1 MAVLENTST
10 IKPAA
15 SKSSLFAPLTN
26 LNFRL
31 LWVGQ
36 GISLFGDQFYLVAL
50 PWLTYQL
57 TNSGMA
63 LGTVLMLAGIPRA
76 LLMAVGGVWT
86 DRISP
91 RYIMLVSN
99 LLRFG
104 LTAVLTALILTGQV
118 QLWMLFLISFLFGTV
133 DAFFLPAQMSLIP
146 SLVTPEDLQAGNALF
161 QMTAQLSQFVGPAL
175 AGLLISMLSG
185 VSNSAQSHSS
195 TGAGVA
201 IGLDTLTFLVAAAA
215 LWLMRSIAAPS
226 KQNQKQSSLDS
237 LKEGLVVAV
246 KDPLI
251 LGITLVTCT
260 VSLFFTGVLGVGIPA
275 LAATR
280 FTQGATALGVII
292 SAFGAGSLIGAALS
306 GLMRTRKV
314 GLATLLTIVLI
325 GNGIASLGLVSN
337 LALASLIAL
346 LTGVG
351 VGFTNVILISS
362 LQKRIAPELRGRVM
376 SLVLLGS
383 MGAGPLS
390 NALAGAVVDVNVQ
403 VLFIGV
409 GLLLAAFGLIA
420 LSIPWVRKMSAELS

>member
-15 SKSSLFAPLTN
+15 RKSSLFAPLTN

-57 TNSGMA
+57 TSSGMA

-104 LTAVLTALILTGQV
+104 LTAVLTALILIGHV

-185 VSNSAQSHSS
+185 VSHSAQSHST

-201 IGLDTLTFLVAAAA
+201 IGFDTLTFLVAAAA
-215 LWLMRSIAAPS
+215 LWLMRFIAAPP
-226 KQNQKQSSLDS
+226 KKNQQQSSLDS
-237 LKEGLVVAV
+237 LKEGLVVVV

-251 LGITLVTCT
+251 LGVTLVTCT

-280 FTQGATALGVII
+280 FTQGAAALGVII

-306 GLMRTRKV
+306 GILRTKKV
-314 GLATLLTIVLI
+314 GLVTLLTIVII
-325 GNGIASLGLVSN
+325 GAGIANLGLVSN
-337 LALASLIAL
+337 LTLASLIAL
-346 LTGVG
+346 MTGIG

-362 LQKRIAPELRGRVM
+362 LQKRITPELRGRVM

-390 NALAGAVVDVNVQ
+390 NAMAGAVVDVNVQ

-420 LSIPWVRKMSAELS
+420 LSIPWVRKMSAELD